1 MKMQL
6 FLEDNNFLRLTFLL
20 ASAQIWTE
28 PWIRS
33 FETKL
38 SKDNLQ

>member
-6 FLEDNNFLRLTFLL
+6 FSEDNNFLRLTFLL
-20 ASAQIWTE
+20 PFAQIWTE

-33 FETKL
+33 LETKL
-38 SKDNLQ
+38 PKDNLQ